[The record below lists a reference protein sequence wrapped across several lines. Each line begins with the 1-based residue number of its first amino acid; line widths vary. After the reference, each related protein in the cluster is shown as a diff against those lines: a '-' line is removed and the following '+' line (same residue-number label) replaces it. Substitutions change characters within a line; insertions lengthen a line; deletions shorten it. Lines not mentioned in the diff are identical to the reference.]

1 MNNRNAAFADTLPLM
16 SGHTSPHHWHAQL
29 VVIALL
35 GALTASCGGREHAA
49 SASGPAATPPSA
61 SAADTAVAIAAAGP
75 LTPASA
81 SDLLQRM
88 RKAGAKATLVNV
100 WATWCG
106 PCREE
111 MPELLRVA
119 REQRE
124 HGLDV
129 MLVSAD
135 LDSAD
140 VRPFLAKHGVGF
152 ETYFRTGDDMS
163 FINDM
168 NPSWTGSLPA
178 TFVYDSTGKL
188 VQFWEGR
195 ADYDKFQRA
204 ALAALGTAARGS
216 KSL

>member
-1 MNNRNAAFADTLPLM
+1 MSRSTFQLPVR
-16 SGHTSPHHWHAQL
+16 ARL
-29 VVIALL
+29 VAIVLL
-35 GALTASCGGREHAA
+35 GALASSCGGGERAA
-49 SASGPAATPPSA
+49 STPARAPAADTPSA
-61 SAADTAVAIAAAGP
+61 SAAPATAAVAAGP
-75 LTPASA
+75 LIPASA

-88 RKAGAKATLVNV
+88 RRAGAKATLVNV

-111 MPELLRVA
+111 LPELLRVA

-135 LDSAD
+135 LDSAE
-140 VRPFLAKHGVGF
+140 VRPFLGKQGVGF
-152 ETYFRTGDDMS
+152 ATYFRTGDDMS

-178 TFVYDSTGKL
+178 TFLYDSTGKL

-195 ADYDKFQRA
+195 ADYDKFQHA
-204 ALAALGTAARGS
+204 ALVALGAASRSS